1 MTKKIKVSELPD
13 DELISLMY
21 EVLGEVEARIK
32 YGRSV
37 SDSPEEKL
45 PF

>member
-1 MTKKIKVSELPD
+1 MDRIKVSELPD
-13 DELISLMY
+13 DELIGLMY
-21 EVLGEVEARIK
+21 EVLGEIEARIK